1 MGEPKMEAE
10 PLGRPLLADIVDLV
24 GGFAAGR
31 FDWRS
36 VWWWARPLST
46 AAEPR
51 DAPWGYARA
60 IIDPAWQAS

>member
-1 MGEPKMEAE
+1 MRFGSLSKSNFRGNERETK
-10 PLGRPLLADIVDLV
+10 GRFRADIVDLV

-36 VWWWARPLST
+36 VWWWALPLST

-51 DAPWGYARA
+51 DAPWGY
-60 IIDPAWQAS
+60 